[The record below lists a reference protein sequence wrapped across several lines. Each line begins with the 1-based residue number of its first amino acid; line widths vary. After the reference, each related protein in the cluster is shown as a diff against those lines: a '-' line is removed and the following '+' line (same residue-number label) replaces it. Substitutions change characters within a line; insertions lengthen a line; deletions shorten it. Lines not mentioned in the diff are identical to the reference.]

1 MEPTAA
7 DISELTWFCG
17 DLPELRTWAA
27 QKEWAVGLD
36 RAVDELRHGTRPVAA
51 VAEEVRR
58 RLGLPVRRRGYEPV
72 PGQAPA
78 PPPAGFY
85 TCPGRRCSRAEP
97 RRPGGPLPECA
108 LLGEPLSFG

>member
-7 DISELTWFCG
+7 DISELTWICD
-17 DLPELRTWAA
+17 DLPQLRTWAA
-27 QKEWAVGLD
+27 KKEWAVDLD
-36 RAVDELRHGTRPVAA
+36 RAVDELRNGTRTAAA

-58 RLGLPVRRRGYEPV
+58 RLGWPVRRRGYEPA

-85 TCPGRRCSRAEP
+85 TCPGRRCSRWKHRA
-97 RRPGGPLPECA
+97 PGGPLPECA
-108 LLGEPLSFG
+108 LFGEPMSFG